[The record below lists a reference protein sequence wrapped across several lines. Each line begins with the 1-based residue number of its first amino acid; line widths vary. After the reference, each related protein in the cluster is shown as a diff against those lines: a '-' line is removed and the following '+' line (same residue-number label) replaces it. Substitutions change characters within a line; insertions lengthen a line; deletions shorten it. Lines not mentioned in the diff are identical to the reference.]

1 MARVPARGLADVAG
15 ASTASDVDGLT
26 SPRLLIRP
34 DNEYIGERG
43 PRSVPL
49 GAQ

>member
-1 MARVPARGLADVAG
+1 MARVPARGLADAAG

-26 SPRLLIRP
+26 SPGLLIRP
-34 DNEYIGERG
+34 DSEYIGERG